1 MSRRAA
7 TPEQREA
14 AVAMCV
20 KLMGEG
26 LPLYR
31 AADSAG
37 DAHGWSRNAII
48 NWVREDQPEAV
59 EILRGANVP
68 AHVRRL
74 KAEVAMLRAELRR
87 QSE

>member
-14 AVAMCV
+14 AVRMCV
-20 KLMGEG
+20 KLMEEG

-37 DAHGWSRNAII
+37 DAHGWSRNAVI
-48 NWVREDQPEAV
+48 NWVREDAPEAV
-59 EILRGANVP
+59 EVLRGATVP
-68 AHVRRL
+68 ARVRRL
-74 KAEVAMLRAELRR
+74 EAEISMLREQLRQR
-87 QSE
+87 GD